1 MMPTRFDVGHVCRLG
16 AALVAVVKLFVGTVS
31 ATPMSPQQ
39 VLGDWEITGL
49 LVTDGFSNS
58 KRSMK
63 PDDAYVMGRKYSFQT
78 DSVTYDNE
86 TKRCKLDTS
95 LARQTFPIKALFAEE
110 RIPRPKLIRDRF
122 YRRAAQYALGS
133 LAKESVT
140 IYAYQCAKVGDK
152 ETRRNN
158 TGNWFAATK
167 DTIIWPLAPDAL
179 VLMKRQP
186 SAQTAEQKSFCES
199 ATLASDKLICADREM
214 WLMKVFTEAVHEC
227 AVRVELRTP
236 DELRV
241 ELDAYANKRK
251 ACEGN
256 RDCVYDALNQH
267 VNLLAQSIPSVVDC
281 AELMKKSRSLYRV
294 QC

>member
-1 MMPTRFDVGHVCRLG
+1 MMPTRFDVGHLCRLG

-63 PDDAYVMGRKYSFQT
+63 PDDAYVMGRKYSFQK
-78 DSVTYDNE
+78 DSVTYYGN
-86 TKRCKLDTS
+86 TKACTLNTS
-95 LARQTFPIKALFAEE
+95 LARKVFPIKTLFEGE
-110 RIPRPKLIRDRF
+110 RASHPKLIGDKF

-152 ETRRNN
+152 ETRLNN

-179 VLMKRQP
+179 VLMKRHP

-199 ATLASDKLICADREM
+199 ATLAGDKLICADREM

-236 DELRV
+236 DDLRV

-256 RDCVYDALNQH
+256 EPILNFVYEAYDDRKEFLCKVPKAKQR
-267 VNLLAQSIPSVVDC
+267 
-281 AELMKKSRSLYRV
+281 SRH
-294 QC
+294 